1 MSKIVSKENYSS
13 FISNNAFEWSCY
25 LLVFGLFYSRA
36 LLSIS
41 TVLILLSSLIS
52 FYQNKNKEIKIGL
65 IQYLFLAI
73 YVAFILSIFNTKD
86 INEWKSIVFKVNYLI
101 LLPFGFLLAPKLNQ
115 VKIKYLLAFF
125 ILCCFV
131 CLTIDSI
138 YVLLNYEHFIKQVEV
153 SKNIVSVI
161 GPVHTELGL
170 LSTVSFVLI
179 IYFISIEKKQL
190 KLLFLTALSIIFFL
204 ELCVISFR
212 FSLLSIFILGVLYLI
227 YQTFILKKYIKL
239 VYLVL
244 ISLSAVF
251 LVKTVPPVK
260 ARYENTVKDIYS
272 IIENKNPNFQSLGQR
287 WAAIKC
293 TTEIIKRNIWFGV
306 SPSDLKDEM
315 QTQYQKDSYLLIP
328 ENRIFIHNQFLYY
341 AASFGIPFTVIIFI
355 VFLILIIKETKKNQL
370 IFWLMVPFFL
380 HMFSDNT
387 LERQISG
394 GCILFFLLLL
404 PNLNMKSQ
412 P

>member
-1 MSKIVSKENYSS
+1 
-13 FISNNAFEWSCY
+13 
-25 LLVFGLFYSRA
+25 
-36 LLSIS
+36 
-41 TVLILLSSLIS
+41 
-52 FYQNKNKEIKIGL
+52 
-65 IQYLFLAI
+65 
-73 YVAFILSIFNTKD
+73 
-86 INEWKSIVFKVNYLI
+86 
-101 LLPFGFLLAPKLNQ
+101 
-115 VKIKYLLAFF
+115 
-125 ILCCFV
+125 
-131 CLTIDSI
+131 
-138 YVLLNYEHFIKQVEV
+138 
-153 SKNIVSVI
+153 
-161 GPVHTELGL
+161 
-170 LSTVSFVLI
+170 
-179 IYFISIEKKQL
+179 
-190 KLLFLTALSIIFFL
+190 
-204 ELCVISFR
+204 
-212 FSLLSIFILGVLYLI
+212 
-227 YQTFILKKYIKL
+227 
-239 VYLVL
+239 LVL

-412 P
+412 T